1 MNDTQDKATAD
12 RLRAALPRLPKSDQS
27 FANSLIAA
35 FDQYGSWTPGR
46 RTWANKLLDRVGTAA
61 QNIGDLAG
69 IMSLFEYASK
79 HVKRP
84 SLELAIPGYPADR
97 AVHLSVAGMKSKFPG
112 TLTLATSQKT
122 NTSGEWPQREWL
134 GRIMKDGSFV
144 ASDALL
150 NGQRMSDGSGFGA
163 AVIDKLKWLAQDPA
177 KIAGEDGRLLGRCC
191 FCRGAL
197 SDERSTLVG
206 YGRRCAYNFGLDWG
220 ERPMTPVL
228 SGASAEQQGRI

>member
-1 MNDTQDKATAD
+1 MNQATDQAVAEA
-12 RLRAALPRLPKSDQS
+12 LRAALPKLPQSDQS
-27 FANSLIAA
+27 FANSLLSAY
-35 FDQYGSWTPGR
+35 DQYGSWTSGR
-46 RTWANKLLDRVGTAA
+46 RTWANKLLDRVGAPA

-84 SLELAIPGYPADR
+84 SLDLAVPGYPPDR
-97 AVHLSVAGMKSKFPG
+97 AVHLSVAGIKSKFPG
-112 TLTLATSQKT
+112 TLTLGTSQKT

-144 ASDALL
+144 ASDAFC
-150 NGQRMSDGSGFGA
+150 GQARFRD
-163 AVIDKLKWLAQDPA
+163 AVTDRLKALAQDPA
-177 KIAGEDGRLLGRCC
+177 KIAGEDGKLLGRCC
-191 FCRGAL
+191 FCRGPL

-220 ERPMTPVL
+220 ERPTSPVL
-228 SGASAEQQGRI
+228 SAQQGRI